1 METNDIDLDDIG
13 ALFMKNSSP
22 NVTLGTLRLFFE
34 IAIKLFLV
42 KCVPCTPNFYFDKFI
57 THNNNMF
64 VSFFHYPLTYLF
76 VYFFIIGVGPN
87 IAAPSTIVKTE
98 PKPYFWQPTDDSSF
112 AGSTNP
118 WSTLSSSVP
127 AVGATSITTYNTSN
141 DNITI

>member
-1 METNDIDLDDIG
+1 ML
-13 ALFMKNSSP
+13 
-22 NVTLGTLRLFFE
+22 
-34 IAIKLFLV
+34 
-42 KCVPCTPNFYFDKFI
+42 
-57 THNNNMF
+57 

-141 DNITI
+141 DNTKL